1 MREEIEILKGEDLEM
16 PFEVAGEEVNDWPE
30 IKEIEII
37 EGELVAEE
45 TKEIEEMEIIE
56 EVPPVAE
63 KTKFCEM
70 VAIIGL
76 KEIFDKKT
84 LAP

>member
-1 MREEIEILKGEDLEM
+1 M
-16 PFEVAGEEVNDWPE
+16 
-30 IKEIEII
+30 
-37 EGELVAEE
+37 AEE
-45 TKEIEEMEIIE
+45 TKEMEIIE